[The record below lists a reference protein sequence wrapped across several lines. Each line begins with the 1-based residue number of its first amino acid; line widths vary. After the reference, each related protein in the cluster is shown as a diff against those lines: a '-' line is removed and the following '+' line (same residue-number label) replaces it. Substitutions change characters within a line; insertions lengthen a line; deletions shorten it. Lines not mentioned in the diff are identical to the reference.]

1 MIHPDVDDDVDD
13 TVTGEVDGWMGDK
26 EEENTRP

>member
-1 MIHPDVDDDVDD
+1 MMIHPDVDDD
-13 TVTGEVDGWMGDK
+13 VTGEVDGWMGDK